1 MKRQIKI
8 KVGGLEANAGLYETD
23 TAAKVIEI
31 LPITES
37 VNVWGEEIYFTVPI
51 EARLEDGRETVDLGD
66 IAFWPQGNALCMF
79 FGSTPISEGDEIRP
93 ISAVSVIG
101 RIEGDSE
108 LFQGMISGLK
118 RGEDLTITV

>member
-1 MKRQIKI
+1 VKQQIKI
-8 KVGGLEANAGLYETD
+8 RVGGLEANAGLYETD

-31 LPITES
+31 LPITAS

-51 EARLEDGRETVDLGD
+51 EARLEDGKETVDLGD

-108 LFQGMISGLK
+108 LFQGMLSGLK
-118 RGEDLTITV
+118 RGEELTITI